1 MMLRIGRSRGFIL
14 IEVMIA
20 TAVLA
25 LGSVMIHEAFL
36 TSLDA
41 FTYYSYYLDIA
52 PWMEE
57 KIWQVQDSLTHLG
70 QEAII
75 DAGGELVKKNKS
87 LNWSLS
93 YELIDEA
100 QYLYKIGLVVSWQ
113 EGQIKRNV
121 LDTQYSILNTK
132 KIRVYPH

>member
-1 MMLRIGRSRGFIL
+1 
-14 IEVMIA
+14 
-20 TAVLA
+20 
-25 LGSVMIHEAFL
+25 MIHEAFL
-36 TSLDA
+36 ASLDA

-57 KIWQVQDSLTHLG
+57 KIWQAQDSSTRLG
-70 QEAII
+70 QGAII
-75 DAGGELVKKNKS
+75 DTGGELVKKNKS

-113 EGQIKRNV
+113 EGQRKRR
-121 LDTQYSILNTK
+121 LQRFAYALYEK
-132 KIRVYPH
+132 EK

>member
-1 MMLRIGRSRGFIL
+1 MMLRIGRSRGGFIL
-14 IEVMIA
+14 LEVMIA

-57 KIWQVQDSLTHLG
+57 KIWQAQDSLTHLG

-113 EGQIKRNV
+113 EGQRKRKLQRFAYALYEKEN
-121 LDTQYSILNTK
+121 
-132 KIRVYPH
+132 